1 MWQGAN
7 KRAAAVKSTD
17 RERTPLNKNSSDGI
31 IESASA
37 LKMLLF
43 FKANGPNNAIK
54 RYQHGV

>member
-17 RERTPLNKNSSDGI
+17 RESTPLNKNSSDGI

-43 FKANGPNNAIK
+43 LKQTAQIT
-54 RYQHGV
+54 Q